1 MGGIHECQNFCRGGN
16 FVMYEVKI
24 KNGGTEELI
33 SELDV
38 NSHRRLAACTFTGE
52 INKIPSCTFT
62 VLPQNP
68 CYDKLT
74 ETQTEI
80 AVQNTQANV
89 TEFEGRILKIT
100 NKMSSSGVIAKNVIC
115 EGYLAYLCDTVQP
128 YRVYTDTDVSA
139 FLLDVLAWHN
149 SLVPEEK
156 HIHLG
161 MCDMHGTAE
170 KVLSYGKTLDEIKR
184 NLVDVLGGEIRIR
197 KADGKLYLDY
207 MKKLGTVS
215 STRVELARNL
225 MDLSV
230 ECDATNV
237 ITRLIPLGACLND
250 ETEERLTIAST
261 NADGRI
267 WIDDAMAVEKYGIIC
282 GTVTFDD
289 CENPAE
295 LRERGAAYLQQNNRI
310 KKAYRA
316 TVLDLSTIGKDAES
330 FREGNTYH
338 FFQPMMGIDE
348 PLRIM
353 KRTVDIYKPYKP
365 GVEIGDKVEKMT
377 DLATKTYDYIK
388 YEAPKQKTEFLAAA
402 KATATALIKAGIN
415 GYVVVNENEIL
426 IMDTPDKETATKVW
440 RWNAGGFAY
449 SSTGYDGDYGNAAI
463 TMDGAI
469 VADFITAGVLR
480 GIEILNGDGSF
491 HVAVDGTV
499 TASKLNVTGGRV
511 DITSDDD
518 KYVAVSAKSGK
529 YSTTMSPDGIWTN
542 GGFNCSGFSVGR
554 LGGQITMEDFYLTAF
569 HADKTLPQALRDIET
584 RLTNGGL

>member
-1 MGGIHECQNFCRGGN
+1 
-16 FVMYEVKI
+16 MYEVKI
-24 KNGGTEELI
+24 KNGGMEELI

-80 AVQNTQANV
+80 AVQNTQANK

-115 EGYLAYLCDTVQP
+115 EGYMAYLCDTVQP

-170 KVLSYGKTLDEIKR
+170 KVLNYGKTLDEIKR

-237 ITRLIPLGACLND
+237 ITRLIPLGARLND

-267 WIDDAMAVEKYGIIC
+267 WIDDAKAVEKYGIIC

-289 CENPAE
+289 CTNPAE

-330 FREGNTYH
+330 FCEGNTYH
-338 FFQPMMGIDE
+338 FFQPLMGIDE

-365 GVEIGDKVEKMT
+365 AVEIGDKVEKMT
-377 DLATKTYDYIK
+377 DLATKTYDYIQ
-388 YEAPKQKTEFLAAA
+388 YAAPKQKTEILAAA
-402 KATATALIKAGIN
+402 KANATAQIKAGIN

-426 IMDTPDKETATKVW
+426 IMDTPDKATATKVW

-469 VADFITAGVLR
+469 VADFISGGVLR
-480 GIEILNGDGSF
+480 GVEILNGDGSF
-491 HVAVDGTV
+491 HVTTDGTV
-499 TASKLNVTGGRV
+499 IASNISITGGSV
-511 DITSDDD
+511 KVKSTDDE
-518 KYVAVSAKSGK
+518 YVVISAESGNHK
-529 YSTTMSPDGIWTN
+529 TRFTPNGINTDGSLSGNALILP
-542 GGFNCSGFSVGR
+542 GFNVGDLR
-554 LGGQITMEDFYLTAF
+554 ATISMENVYLTAYK
-569 HADKTLPQALRDIET
+569 ADKTLPQALRDIET